1 MGVVDVEEWI
11 WSSWRILET
20 VFFISAFILLFNGI
34 MDFVKDQHDVEGTM
48 IMMIVEFQLDENG

>member
-11 WSSWRILET
+11 WNSWRILES
-20 VFFISAFILLFNGI
+20 VFFIFVFILLFNRI

-48 IMMIVEFQLDENG
+48 IMMAVEFQLDENG

>member
-1 MGVVDVEEWI
+1 M
-11 WSSWRILET
+11 
-20 VFFISAFILLFNGI
+20 FFIYAFILLFNGI

>member
-11 WSSWRILET
+11 WNFWRILET
-20 VFFISAFILLFNGI
+20 VFFISVFILLFNRI

-48 IMMIVEFQLDENG
+48 IMMIVEFQLDENE